1 MKKLGKI
8 LAGICGVFCLAA
20 AVGCAAKKVPVT
32 AAEFSRRMEQEGY
45 SILDATEQFEGQV
58 VSATLAVEQSGAYQI
73 EFFEVETEQ
82 QAKIAFEQNK
92 VTFESERGPAS
103 SRYENN
109 GPNFSVYAQTSNGK
123 YSYVCRVGQT
133 FIYASVPEQNK
144 EAVKSAIKSLGY

>member
-8 LAGICGVFCLAA
+8 LAGICGVLYLAA
-20 AVGCAAKKVPVT
+20 AVGCAAKKEPVT

-92 VTFESERGPAS
+92 AAFESESGPAS

-109 GPNFSVYAQTSNGK
+109 GLNFGVYAQTSNGK

-133 FIYASVPEQNK
+133 FVYANVPEQNK
-144 EAVKSAIKSLGY
+144 DAVKSAIKGLGY

>member
-8 LAGICGVFCLAA
+8 LAGICGVLCLAA
-20 AVGCAAKKVPVT
+20 AVGCTAKKEPVT

-45 SILDATEQFEGQV
+45 AILDAAEQFEGQV

-92 VTFESERGPAS
+92 AAFESESGPAA

-109 GPNFSVYAQTSNGK
+109 GLNFSVYAQTSNGK

-133 FIYASVPEQNK
+133 FVYANVPEQNK
-144 EAVKSAIKSLGY
+144 DAVKSAIKGLGY

>member
-8 LAGICGVFCLAA
+8 LAGICGVLCLAA
-20 AVGCAAKKVPVT
+20 AAGCTAKKEPIT

-45 SILDATEQFEGQV
+45 DILDATDQLDGQV
-58 VSATLAVEQSGAYQI
+58 LSVTLAVEQSGAYQI
-73 EFFEVETEQ
+73 EFFEVETEH

-92 VTFESERGPAS
+92 AAFESESGPAA

-109 GPNFSVYAQTSNGK
+109 GLNFSVYAQTSNGK

-133 FIYASVPEQNK
+133 FVYANVPEQNK
-144 EAVKSAIKSLGY
+144 DAVKSAIKGLGY

>member
-20 AVGCAAKKVPVT
+20 AVGCAAKKEPVT
-32 AAEFSRRMEQEGY
+32 AAEFYRRMEQEGY